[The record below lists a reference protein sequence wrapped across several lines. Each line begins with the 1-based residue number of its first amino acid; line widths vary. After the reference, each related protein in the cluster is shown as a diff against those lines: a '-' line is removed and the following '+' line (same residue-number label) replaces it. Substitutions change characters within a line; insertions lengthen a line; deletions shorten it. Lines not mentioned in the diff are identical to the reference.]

1 MNEYQVILGTAYY
14 NQNYFNVGVAASN
27 NLGNHNEPLQ
37 IILPNGQI
45 IHSTIN
51 RTIIN
56 VNNNYVRFY
65 GGVEWNQFIQ
75 ANYNLNEVIT
85 FQVNNANT
93 ITILPNAQ

>member
-1 MNEYQVILGTAYY
+1 MNQYQVTLGTTYY
-14 NQNYFNVGVAASN
+14 NQNYFNLGVTASH

-51 RTIIN
+51 RNI
-56 VNNNYVRFY
+56 NNNGSVRFY

-75 ANYNLNEVIT
+75 ENYTLHQVIT
-85 FQVNNANT
+85 FQVTNPNT
-93 ITILPNAQ
+93 ITIIPYA

>member
-1 MNEYQVILGTAYY
+1 MNEFQRTIGTTYY
-14 NQNYFNVGVAASN
+14 YQNYFNVGVAASN

-37 IILPNGQI
+37 ILLPNGQI

-51 RTIIN
+51 RTI
-56 VNNNYVRFY
+56 NNGYVRFY

-93 ITILPNAQ
+93 ITILPNV

>member
-1 MNEYQVILGTAYY
+1 MNEFQRTIGTTYY
-14 NQNYFNVGVAASN
+14 NQNYLNVGVAASN

-51 RTIIN
+51 RTIN
-56 VNNNYVRFY
+56 KNGYVRFY

-75 ANYNLNEVIT
+75 ANYNLHQVIS
-85 FQVNNANT
+85 FQVNNPNT
-93 ITILPNAQ
+93 ISILPNAQ